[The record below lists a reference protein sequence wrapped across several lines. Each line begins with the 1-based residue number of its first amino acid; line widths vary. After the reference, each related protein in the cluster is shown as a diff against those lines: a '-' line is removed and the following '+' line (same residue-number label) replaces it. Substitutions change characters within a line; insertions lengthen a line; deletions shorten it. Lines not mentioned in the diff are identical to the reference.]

1 MASAP
6 KTSGLVARPEKR
18 RTCAFE
24 ADAQHLPRLG
34 HFDGFRYLLD
44 VTDLTIDDATVPD
57 PTVRLAA
64 DGDQT
69 AFAHLVTDHH
79 GSMVRV
85 AYAITGDAEAAAD
98 AAQIAWSIAW
108 RRLGS
113 LRDHRT
119 IRAWLVA
126 IAANEARK
134 GLRRQRGR
142 PVLDIS
148 TTLEVGA
155 GGDPA
160 DRIATVDLA
169 RVLRSLAPDDRTLL
183 ALRFVAG
190 LDSTEIAA
198 QLGISASGVRSRLAR
213 LIERL
218 RTEFDHV

>member
-1 MASAP
+1 M
-6 KTSGLVARPEKR
+6 
-18 RTCAFE
+18 E
-24 ADAQHLPRLG
+24 ANAQHSVRLG
-34 HFDGFRYLLD
+34 HFDGFRYLPN
-44 VTDLTIDDATVPD
+44 VTDLTIDDASAPD
-57 PTVRLAA
+57 QTVRRAA
-64 DGDQT
+64 DGDQA
-69 AFAHLVTDHH
+69 AFAHLVTEHH
-79 GSMVRV
+79 ASMVRV
-85 AYAITGDAEAAAD
+85 TYAITGDAEAAAD

-113 LRDHRT
+113 LRDHGT

-148 TTLEVGA
+148 TALEAGA

-190 LDSTEIAA
+190 LDSTEIAT
-198 QLGISASGVRSRLAR
+198 QLGLSASGVRSRLAR
-213 LIERL
+213 LINRL
-218 RTEFDHV
+218 RTELDHV